1 MLSNHLTFCHP
12 LLFHLKSFPTSVFSI
27 ELALCIRWPNY
38 WNFSFCISSS
48 IEYSGMISF
57 RIDWFD
63 LLAIKGTFKSL
74 FQHHNLKPWILVHS
88 AFFMVQLLHPYM
100 TTRKSIALIRRPFVS
115 KVMFLLFNMLS
126 RFVIT
131 FLSRSK
137 HLLISWLQSP
147 PAVILGPK
155 KIVCLCFGCF
165 PIYLPW
171 SDRTRCHEL
180 HHLNV
185 EY

>member
-1 MLSNHLTFCHP
+1 MSPNHFCCSVAKSCLTLCNPVDCITPGFPVLHCLPEFAQVCTIESVMLSNHLTFCHP

-74 FQHHNLKPWILVHS
+74 FQHHNLKP
-88 AFFMVQLLHPYM
+88 
-100 TTRKSIALIRRPFVS
+100 
-115 KVMFLLFNMLS
+115 
-126 RFVIT
+126 
-131 FLSRSK
+131 
-137 HLLISWLQSP
+137 
-147 PAVILGPK
+147 
-155 KIVCLCFGCF
+155 
-165 PIYLPW
+165 
-171 SDRTRCHEL
+171 
-180 HHLNV
+180 
-185 EY
+185 